1 MRKRAFRPL
10 SRSPLEGRASPS
22 FKHPPMGRRD
32 GSLHL
37 LPKPILPSR
46 KGPAGRFHREIGPA
60 ALAASSRPLIR
71 CRDRSADGRV
81 EAITVQLR
89 RRWRHH
95 PRKTSGRHRSHTLRS
110 APHSLWRRDREPA
123 SPWHWIAVAL
133 VSARGRPFGLTMRW
147 RLLRRRWW
155 RPVRSVPR
163 SRRAGRRQA
172 RWIEGDA
179 AVPDCGIGGR
189 KGSTTTWLAHRSP
202 HWLSRKDQS
211 LLL

>member
-60 ALAASSRPLIR
+60 ALAASSWPLIR

-89 RRWRHH
+89 QRWRHH
-95 PRKTSGRHRSHTLRS
+95 PRKTSGGIGRTPCGPRHGHSGAEIGNRHR
-110 APHSLWRRDREPA
+110 RRIGIGSRPA
-123 SPWHWIAVAL
+123 VQADDAV
-133 VSARGRPFGLTMRW
+133 PFGV
-147 RLLRRRWW
+147 LRRRWW
-155 RPVRSVPR
+155 RPARSVRR

-172 RWIEGDA
+172 RWIDGDA

-189 KGSTTTWLAHRSP
+189 KGPTTTWMAHRSP